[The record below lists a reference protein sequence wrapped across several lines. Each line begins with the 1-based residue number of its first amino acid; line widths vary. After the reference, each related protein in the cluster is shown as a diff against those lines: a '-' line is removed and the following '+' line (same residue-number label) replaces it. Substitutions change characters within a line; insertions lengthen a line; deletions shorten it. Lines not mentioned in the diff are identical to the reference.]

1 VTGSRSVIGVDF
13 GTSTSLVAEKVGAGR
28 TEVFALGTDTS
39 WVPSVAAFDDGHF
52 IVGED
57 ADAFDDAVR
66 SVKRAITENR
76 ALARPDSTLAADDVA
91 VAILAEVLRR
101 ASSRMSTSERV
112 LLGCP
117 AMWDGAQRLRLL
129 GLAQRAGLD
138 LSLADLIDEPVAAGF
153 AWLTARRVA
162 GSGLANGRVLVFDM
176 GGGTLDVAA
185 LDVRDSH
192 AVSVMAAMGVAEA
205 GDRLD
210 EAIAEDLEA
219 ELARQGV
226 DVSTL
231 DNPARARGR
240 LRLAARTTKVALST
254 SETETVV
261 LPRRQFG
268 VSSVTY
274 HRKQLEELFAPQL
287 DRAMQYVLA
296 ALRMA
301 RLPER
306 LAGSTYDIMRLPAER
321 LVGDICAVVLAGG
334 MSRIP
339 YVTQRLRE
347 FFPHCP
353 IEYATDAPDES
364 VVIGLADSTAYERVN
379 MFRPGFDIAVEWT
392 GPDGPVRRPLYQA
405 YTPLYQAWQVAQ
417 GGADLCYRRDGLDL
431 GLPRGGHGRLRAWA
445 PSGERV
451 AAGLAGQPLDGFPVA
466 LSEQDFDFRIY
477 CDGRIRMVDGNG
489 PVEGH
494 VQGWQPIRARD
505 HEDRVDRRAH
515 KPEPEIRVYYPFDR
529 ERND

>member
-1 VTGSRSVIGVDF
+1 VTGRSVIGVDF
-13 GTSTSLVAEKVGAGR
+13 GTSTSQVAEKVGAGR

-39 WVPSVAAFDDGHF
+39 WVPSVAAFDDGRF

-76 ALARPDSTLAADDVA
+76 ALARPDSSLAADDVA

-101 ASSRMSTSERV
+101 ASSRMSASERV

-117 AMWDGAQRLRLL
+117 AMWDGSQRARLL

-138 LSLADLIDEPVAAGF
+138 LSLSDLIDEPVAAGF
-153 AWLTARRVA
+153 AWLTARRVGGA
-162 GSGLANGRVLVFDM
+162 GLANGRVLVFDM

-185 LDVRDSH
+185 LDVRDAH
-192 AVSVMAAMGVAEA
+192 QVSVMAALGVAEA

-219 ELARQGV
+219 ELAKVGV

-254 SETETVV
+254 SESDTVV
-261 LPRRQFG
+261 LPRRLFG
-268 VSSVTY
+268 VSSLVY
-274 HRKQLEELFAPQL
+274 HRKQLEELFAPQM
-287 DRAMQYVLA
+287 DRALQYVLA

-306 LAGSTYDIMRLPAER
+306 LAGSTYEIMRLPAPA
-321 LVGDICAVVLAGG
+321 LVGDIAAVVLAGG

-353 IEYATDAPDES
+353 IEFATEQPDES

-379 MFRPGFDIAVEWT
+379 MFRPGFDITVEWS
-392 GPDGPVRRPLYQA
+392 GASGVERRPLYQA
-405 YTPLYQAWQVAQ
+405 YTPLYQPWQVAQ
-417 GGADLCYRRDGLDL
+417 GGAELCYRRDGLDL
-431 GLPRGGHGRLRAWA
+431 GLPRSGQGWLRTSS

-451 AAGLAGQPLDGFPVA
+451 TAGLHGKQLDGFPVA
-466 LSEQDFDFRIY
+466 LSEQAFDFRIY
-477 CDGRIRMVDGNG
+477 CDGRIRMVDGAG
-489 PVEGH
+489 PYEGH
-494 VQGWQPIRARD
+494 ILGWQSIQARD
-505 HEDRVDRRAH
+505 HDAREDRRRYV
-515 KPEPEIRVYYPFDR
+515 PEPEIEVYYPFDR
-529 ERND
+529 DRD